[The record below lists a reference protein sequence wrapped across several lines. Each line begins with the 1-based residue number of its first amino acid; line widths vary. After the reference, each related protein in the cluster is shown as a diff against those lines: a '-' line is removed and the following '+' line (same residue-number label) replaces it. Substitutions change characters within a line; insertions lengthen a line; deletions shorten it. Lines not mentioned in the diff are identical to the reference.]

1 MDDTTRAQLVALGY
15 REPGDALTDRRGRL
29 VRHTPTRATWAMDV
43 AGLGRV
49 YRKLR
54 DGRSADA
61 VAEWRWLGELA
72 RHGFTVPARI
82 FVHRVG
88 RASVLMMRS
97 VPGRALDEWI
107 LESSSAGAL
116 PVALQRYLAD
126 VVARCVARLHGAG
139 FVHRDLY
146 WNHLFAAEIGADA
159 PEPAL
164 IDVER
169 MRRPWRFRR
178 RRWVVKD
185 LGALLGSWPLA
196 VQPRSL
202 ALRFLRTYCGGR
214 LPTRWKAFARAILAR
229 AHRIRTHVPRHG
241 SPPTW
246 MRRAPSDD
254 GSGRRPDPSV
264 SK

>member
-1 MDDTTRAQLVALGY
+1 MDDTTRAQLAALGY
-15 REPGDALTDRRGRL
+15 RDAGDALTDRRGRL
-29 VRHTPTRATWAMDV
+29 VRDTPTRATWEMEV
-43 AGLGRV
+43 PGLGRV

-72 RHGFTVPARI
+72 SRGFTVPVRI
-82 FVHRVG
+82 LVHRVG
-88 RASVLMMRS
+88 NASVLLMRS

-107 LESSSAGAL
+107 LESAPTGELPRAL
-116 PVALQRYLAD
+116 EKYL
-126 VVARCVARLHGAG
+126 VGPVARCVARLHGAG

-146 WNHLFAAEIGADA
+146 WNHLFAAEIGSEAA
-159 PEPAL
+159 EPAL

-169 MRRPWRFRR
+169 MRRPWRLRR

-196 VQPRSL
+196 VQPKSL

-214 LPTRWKAFARAILAR
+214 LPARWKAFARSILAR
-229 AHRIRTHVPRHG
+229 AHRIRTHVPRYG

-246 MRRAPSDD
+246 MRTAPPDGGRA
-254 GSGRRPDPSV
+254 DPPAPT
-264 SK
+264 